1 MSDASQDM
9 KAASKKQEGGHRR
22 RVILAFTTVSF
33 ALYTPFAW
41 LLQLDFTTNSY
52 HFQWL
57 CMWPILPGFMAGAP
71 LKRYY
76 DDPGLY
82 AGSGIAAALFLILLT
97 FVGAR
102 FRFGLPFALAVALV
116 VSIPT
121 SILSYW
127 AFRH

>member
-1 MSDASQDM
+1 MSEASQDM
-9 KAASKKQEGGHRR
+9 KAALKKREGGRGG

-41 LLQLDFTTNSY
+41 LLSLDFTTRSY
-52 HFQWL
+52 HFHWL
-57 CMWPILPGFMAGAP
+57 CMWPILPGLLVGIP

-76 DDPGLY
+76 DDPGLI
-82 AGSGIAAALFLILLT
+82 AGSGIATAVFLILLT

-127 AFRH
+127 LFRH